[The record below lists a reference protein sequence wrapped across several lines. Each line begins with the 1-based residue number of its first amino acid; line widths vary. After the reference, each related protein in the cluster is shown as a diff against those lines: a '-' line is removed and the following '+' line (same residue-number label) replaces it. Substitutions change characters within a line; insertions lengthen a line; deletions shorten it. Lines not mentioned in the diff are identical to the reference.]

1 MYKKS
6 LTKKDLANKI
16 NTKLGFSKNSS
27 LLLVSD
33 FFESVVDEIVKSKK
47 IKITSFGTFQVFNK
61 KSRIGRNPKTK
72 KQFQISARNVVR
84 FKPSHLI
91 KRKINH
97 S

>member
-72 KQFQISARNVVR
+72 KQFQISARSVVR

-97 S
+97 L